1 MEAIQAY
8 LNYDEKKC
16 LISVTRQEGPSSQAT
31 TWITIMLMQILDEVC
46 WRDDTQTLSCHWEIY
61 AKHYTRRQGHQS
73 ISFFREAQESRP
85 LFWMK
90 IAVKQSTKSQSNL
103 CSLILLWAYNVQFS
117 LNLGIKDTS
126 NFEKCREDTFVKYK
140 KQLKDLSEAHWW
152 EQGSLVGWWRT
163 MDKYWFISLD
173 PTLLWNLQVQALELM
188 DQQGT

>member
-1 MEAIQAY
+1 MKCVEEMILRLY
-8 LNYDEKKC
+8 HVIEKFMLNITLEDKVINQYHSSGKPKSQG
-16 LISVTRQEGPSSQAT
+16 LI
-31 TWITIMLMQILDEVC
+31 
-46 WRDDTQTLSCHWEIY
+46 
-61 AKHYTRRQGHQS
+61 
-73 ISFFREAQESRP
+73 
-85 LFWMK
+85 FWMK
-90 IAVKQSTKSQSNL
+90 IAVKQGTNSQSDL
-103 CSLILLWAYNVQFS
+103 CSSILPWAYNVQFS

-126 NFEKCREDTFVKYK
+126 NFEKCREDTFVKYN